1 MALVVLDASVI
12 IAVLNE
18 ADAKHDAAVTALTAL
33 PAEEL
38 VISASTLAEILVGPY
53 RAGSRAERMVEG
65 FVADRL
71 RVEPVSADI
80 ARRSARLRANS
91 HTLRL
96 ADALVIAT
104 GEALAATTI
113 LTADRA
119 WARSSRRVRVI

>member
-12 IAVLNE
+12 IAVLSE
-18 ADAKHDAAVTALTAL
+18 ADAKHDAAVAALTAL

-53 RAGSRAERMVEG
+53 RAGSRAERLVEG
-65 FVADRL
+65 FVVDRL

-80 ARRSARLRANS
+80 ARRSARLRAGS
-91 HTLRL
+91 RSLRL

-104 GEALAATTI
+104 GEALGATI